1 MLEHFI
7 WLNIGLAIGLL
18 VATIRNGLFKEPYDK
33 IQIICFVYLI
43 YDIILGL
50 YLLYNL

>member
-7 WLNIGLAIGLL
+7 WLNIGLAVGLL
-18 VATIRNGLFKEPYDK
+18 LVTIRNGLFKKPYDK
-33 IQIICFVYLI
+33 IQIIFFVYLV
-43 YDIILGL
+43 YDIILGF